1 MSVGFNKSRG
11 ASIYSQKFSYQLG
24 TPGRASSFLNK
35 AIKSE
40 IAMENFI
47 DYVDGL
53 LEEGDDEILFKK
65 KLIGYVNERID
76 KTIDED
82 FRVFAFSKQYGKEQS
97 TLGGLE
103 NKGEAVVT
111 AFAKGSSEFKDKDE
125 KAPAKSERINMG
137 ILFTH
142 INAAVGTSNGLSSEE
157 FYNLVGALRQ
167 RHVGENNAI
176 TYTARSGD
184 EIRAIVGDDILKKI
198 VDGIKQANPKERD
211 MDAERLSQILG
222 DISDRL
228 CNGDKITKINVSSFY
243 KIVDDTHARIA
254 RANPISIDNAVRVS
268 EDIIKKTMDRLN
280 KEVPNLAKELTL
292 EDTQVLFLNRSVITD
307 PHLKKLKRF
316 SPKVNEII
324 SEAVK
329 ELNVTGAIKAPMNF
343 NGTVMTLAR
352 ANSMV
357 IDNYTHKGNLIEDSL
372 RNAELY
378 NNDLFLNEVLTD
390 FQRSA
395 CFAYKTD
402 ELCKMVTDNIEISK
416 NYDKMD
422 KKSRIVPNLESAS
435 TLARDKM
442 IARVNKN
449 FVTQKEEEAK
459 NREQIFAQIS
469 DAKMPLALTKTG
481 DKAIKGAYIFKKV
494 FTSAIERILSQLGV
508 YDATVR
514 QKLSKSSY
522 RILTRHCE
530 LDRLKVKEDISKA
543 SSAFNI
549 DTFLE
554 LMGKKLSFKGT
565 ADQFKE
571 MFDKAV
577 IDVLKQRGL
586 VQNIVPI
593 NLVGENISLSEFND
607 FKHHRM
613 IKPTVLFQ
621 DKPDFTPEGEQENI
635 MSILFNSK
643 IVKQTKAIFEKEIS
657 NEEKMKLLKAFSP
670 VIILL
675 SSFKA
680 TVDNEAKELL
690 KPLREEIKNL
700 YKNMEKEGLAPFL
713 SSSPKKLANSFAR
726 KDIMFNDLLDRKQLN
741 FSRKEINTIVYIGA
755 MLNALG
761 SDPKFLKDYY
771 EKEIK
776 PNEKNYSEAKKSAVS
791 ALVYRKISLAEQ
803 KQPKYDEIFATR
815 KVLHRSGLD
824 GKTLKDSG
832 VFTKDEMDKNE
843 KVNSYYDMRRWM
855 GKGKDVHSAKL
866 ALRPVNYKKIMKK
879 VMDQNVCAIDSYTMG
894 KMSKEYLQREI
905 ELKKEFNNFKL
916 KDLLN
921 SPSQVASQKPVEG
934 TGVATIKPEDF
945 AL

>member
-1 MSVGFNKSRG
+1 MSVVFNKSRG

-65 KLIGYVNERID
+65 KLIGYVNERIN

-103 NKGEAVVT
+103 NKGEAVVA
-111 AFAKGSSEFKDKDE
+111 AFAKGSSEFKDKEE
-125 KAPAKSERINMG
+125 KSPAKSERVNMG

-157 FYNLVGALRQ
+157 FYSLVGALRQ
-167 RHVGENNAI
+167 RNVDENNAV

-184 EIRAIVGDDILKKI
+184 EIILQKI
-198 VDGIKQANPKERD
+198 VDGIKQANPKETN
-211 MDAERLSQILG
+211 MGVERLSQILG

-243 KIVDDTHARIA
+243 KVVDDTHARIA

-459 NREQIFAQIS
+459 NRSQIFAQIS

-508 YDATVR
+508 YDATV
-514 QKLSKSSY
+514 
-522 RILTRHCE
+522 
-530 LDRLKVKEDISKA
+530 
-543 SSAFNI
+543 
-549 DTFLE
+549 
-554 LMGKKLSFKGT
+554 
-565 ADQFKE
+565 
-571 MFDKAV
+571 
-577 IDVLKQRGL
+577 
-586 VQNIVPI
+586 
-593 NLVGENISLSEFND
+593 
-607 FKHHRM
+607 
-613 IKPTVLFQ
+613 
-621 DKPDFTPEGEQENI
+621 
-635 MSILFNSK
+635 
-643 IVKQTKAIFEKEIS
+643 
-657 NEEKMKLLKAFSP
+657 
-670 VIILL
+670 
-675 SSFKA
+675 
-680 TVDNEAKELL
+680 
-690 KPLREEIKNL
+690 
-700 YKNMEKEGLAPFL
+700 
-713 SSSPKKLANSFAR
+713 
-726 KDIMFNDLLDRKQLN
+726 
-741 FSRKEINTIVYIGA
+741 
-755 MLNALG
+755 
-761 SDPKFLKDYY
+761 
-771 EKEIK
+771 
-776 PNEKNYSEAKKSAVS
+776 
-791 ALVYRKISLAEQ
+791 
-803 KQPKYDEIFATR
+803 
-815 KVLHRSGLD
+815 
-824 GKTLKDSG
+824 
-832 VFTKDEMDKNE
+832 
-843 KVNSYYDMRRWM
+843 
-855 GKGKDVHSAKL
+855 
-866 ALRPVNYKKIMKK
+866 
-879 VMDQNVCAIDSYTMG
+879 
-894 KMSKEYLQREI
+894 
-905 ELKKEFNNFKL
+905 
-916 KDLLN
+916 
-921 SPSQVASQKPVEG
+921 
-934 TGVATIKPEDF
+934 
-945 AL
+945 

>member
-1 MSVGFNKSRG
+1 MSVVFNKSRG

-24 TPGRASSFLNK
+24 SPGKASSFLNK
-35 AIKSE
+35 AIKTE
-40 IAMENFI
+40 IVMENFI

-53 LEEGDDEILFKK
+53 LEEGDDEVLFKK

-111 AFAKGSSEFKDKDE
+111 AFAKGSSEFKDKEE

-157 FYNLVGALRQ
+157 FYNLVGALRE
-167 RHVGENNAI
+167 RHVDENNAVS
-176 TYTARSGD
+176 YTARSGD

-211 MDAERLSQILG
+211 MDVERLSQILG

-243 KIVDDTHARIA
+243 KVVDDTHARIA

-329 ELNVTGAIKAPMNF
+329 ELNITGAIKAPMNF

-357 IDNYTHKGNLIEDSL
+357 IDNYTHKGNMIEDNL

-402 ELCKMVTDNIEISK
+402 ELCKMISDNIELSK
-416 NYDKMD
+416 NYDQMD
-422 KKSRIVPNLESAS
+422 KKTRIVPNLESAS

-449 FVTQKEEEAK
+449 FVDQKEEEAK
-459 NREQIFAQIS
+459 NRSQIFAQIS

-481 DKAIKGAYIFKKV
+481 NKAIKGAYIFKKI
-494 FTSAIERILSQLGV
+494 FTSAIERIESQLGV
-508 YDATVR
+508 YDPAVR

-522 RILTRHCE
+522 RTLTRHCD
-530 LDRLKVKEDISKA
+530 LDRLKIKEDISKS

-549 DTFLE
+549 DTFLD
-554 LMGKKLSFKGT
+554 LMGKKLSFNGT

-571 MFDKAV
+571 MFDKAM

-593 NLVGENISLSEFND
+593 NLIGENISLSEFND

-621 DKPDFTPEGEQENI
+621 DRPDFTPEGEQENI

-657 NEEKMKLLKAFSP
+657 SEDKIKLLKALSP
-670 VIILL
+670 TIILL
-675 SSFKA
+675 SALTSTGNK
-680 TVDNEAKELL
+680 EAKELL
-690 KPLREEIKNL
+690 EKLKTEVKNL
-700 YKNMEKEGLAPFL
+700 HKKMEESGIDSFL
-713 SSSPKKLANSFAR
+713 SASPKTLAGPFAR
-726 KDIMFNDLLDRKQLN
+726 KDIMFNDLLNRKLDL
-741 FSRKEINTIVYIGA
+741 SRQEANVILYVGA
-755 MLNALG
+755 VLNALG

-776 PNEKNYSEAKKSAVS
+776 PNEKNYSEAKKSAVN

-824 GKTLKDSG
+824 GKTLKESG
-832 VFTKDEMDKNE
+832 IFTKDEMDKNE
-843 KVNSYYDMRRWM
+843 KVNSYYDMQRWL
-855 GKGKDVHSAKL
+855 GKGKNVHSAKL
-866 ALRPVNYKKIMKK
+866 ALQPANYKKIMRK
-879 VMDQNVCAIDSYTMG
+879 VMDQNVCAQDSYSVS
-894 KMSKEYLQREI
+894 KMVKDH
-905 ELKKEFNNFKL
+905 LKKEAELEKELKEFKRDEL
-916 KDLLN
+916 FRKHSKEN
-921 SPSQVASQKPVEG
+921 SEPAQVGPD
-934 TGVATIKPEDF
+934 TFKPEDF
-945 AL
+945 NL